1 MKGYQYNA
9 RCFKITDAPAI
20 QIDLTPADL
29 LANIE
34 CFYYLIIDADGTF
47 TYFYPVEIELTEGSY
62 YIAFKSLT
70 GSGNKLAFVASSLT
84 EKFHVNAG

>member
-29 LANIE
+29 IDNIE
-34 CFYYLIIDADGTF
+34 CFYYLIIESEGAY
-47 TYFYPVEIELTEGSY
+47 TYFYASEVELIEGGY

-70 GSGNKLAFVASSLT
+70 GSSITLAFVASSLT
-84 EKFHVNAG
+84 EKFHVRAG